1 MRLNTLK
8 PAVGA
13 KSTRKCLGRG
23 IGCGK
28 GKTCGRGHKG
38 QKARSGYSRKQG
50 FEGGQMPLQRRV
62 PKFGFKSAM
71 AAQTAEVRLSDLQKM
86 TEAEIDL
93 HGLKRAN
100 IIGIAVQYAKVIKS
114 GELKKAVVIRGL
126 AVTAGARQ
134 AIEAAGGRIEV

>member
-13 KSTRKCLGRG
+13 KQTRKCLGRG

-38 QKARSGYSRKQG
+38 QKARSGYSRKSG

-62 PKFGFKSAM
+62 PKFGFRSAM
-71 AAQTAEVRLSDLQKM
+71 AVKMAEVRLSELNKIAEQ
-86 TEAEIDL
+86 EIDL
-93 HGLKRAN
+93 AALKKAN
-100 IIGIAVQYAKVIKS
+100 IVGIKADYAKIILSGKIAKPVVVRGIAVTIGA
-114 GELKKAVVIRGL
+114 KKA
-126 AVTAGARQ
+126 
-134 AIEAAGGRIEV
+134 IEQAGGRIEE

>member
-13 KSTRKCLGRG
+13 KKTPKCLGRG

-38 QKARSGYSRKQG
+38 QKARSGYSRKNG

-62 PKFGFKSAM
+62 PKFGFRSLTAKK
-71 AAQTAEVRLSDLQKM
+71 TAEVRLSDLMKIND
-86 TEAEIDL
+86 AEIDL
-93 HGLKRAN
+93 N
-100 IIGIAVQYAKVIKS
+100 V
-114 GELKKAVVIRGL
+114 LKKNNIVSIVAEAAKIILSGKIDRAVVIRGL
-126 AVTAGARQ
+126 GVTVGAKK
-134 AIEAAGGRIEV
+134 AIEQAGGRVEL